1 MWHHRESMHQ
11 TSAARK
17 KKVKGER
24 EGEKGGGR
32 RQEVVRN
39 LTSWRS
45 CSTNVSSQNSLNK
58 QFFNRITRKDADNA
72 PKSKR
77 KKEGKRKRA
86 LSF

>member
-1 MWHHRESMHQ
+1 MHQ

-17 KKVKGER
+17 NKVKG
-24 EGEKGGGR
+24 GSEKGGEG

-39 LTSWRS
+39 LTSWRRS
-45 CSTNVSSQNSLNK
+45 STNVSSQNSLNK

-72 PKSKR
+72 PKRKR